1 MLFVPESGKGPRE
14 QTRSMSHFPLLIALL
29 FVLIFVL
36 SAIIRL
42 FSGPRPPNQAKGAVE
57 YAQKKGYALI
67 NPAIS
72 QALGSS
78 PLEMLKNPALRN
90 SIRAGSDISDIEGLD
105 NGTGDWLAF
114 TCNLRSHEV
123 TIFNLSVT
131 PRAANASSGNVHY
144 KVAKI
149 SAADLPRFSLGR
161 NSGLHT
167 LENVVGKLVG
177 APKPTVDLDSRQ
189 YPEFA
194 AHSWIRGSDAA
205 AITAFL
211 SPSKIRFLE
220 TANLPGVLAT
230 NAKYLV
236 YFEDGALRTASD
248 FDSFIARV
256 ESIAGN
262 IS

>member
-1 MLFVPESGKGPRE
+1 
-14 QTRSMSHFPLLIALL
+14 MSHFTLLVALL
-29 FVLIFVL
+29 FVLFFVL
-36 SAIIRL
+36 STIVRL
-42 FSGPRPPNQAKGAVE
+42 FSGPRPVNQAKAVVE
-57 YAQKKGYALI
+57 YAQKKGYALV

-90 SIRAGSDISDIEGLD
+90 SIRAAADVSDINGLD

-114 TCNLRSHEV
+114 TCSLRSHEV

-131 PRAANASSGNVHY
+131 PRTVNSSSGNIHY

-149 SAADLPRFSLGR
+149 SAVDLPRFSLGR

-177 APKPTVDLDSRQ
+177 TPKPTVDLDARQ

-205 AITAFL
+205 AINAFL
-211 SPSKIRFLE
+211 SPSKIKFLE
-220 TANLPGVLAT
+220 TAYLPGVLAT

-236 YFEDGALRTASD
+236 YFEDGALRTAAD
-248 FDSFIARV
+248 FDSFISRAETV
-256 ESIAGN
+256 VAN
-262 IS
+262 LL